1 MNLFLFS
8 YEDQSSI
15 CTLSPSFECLCR
27 MIFCLLSHSFYDNAR
42 LAENLLAFT
51 KLASKSGDEAMTTS
65 LTTTGHRANTLE
77 ETVMNVMAA
86 AIKFPQIL
94 GSNQRDL
101 GLVPLASKK
110 RRA

>member
-1 MNLFLFS
+1 MVG
-8 YEDQSSI
+8 
-15 CTLSPSFECLCR
+15 R
-27 MIFCLLSHSFYDNAR
+27 
-42 LAENLLAFT
+42 
-51 KLASKSGDEAMTTS
+51 KLASIYKVCLKSGDEAMTTS